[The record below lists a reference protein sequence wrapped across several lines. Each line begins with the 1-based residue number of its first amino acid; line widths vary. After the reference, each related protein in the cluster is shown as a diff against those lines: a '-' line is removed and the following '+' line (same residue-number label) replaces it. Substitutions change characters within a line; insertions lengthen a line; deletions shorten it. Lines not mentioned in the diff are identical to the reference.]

1 MTQAQA
7 RARVVVADDDPGF
20 LEAVAAALETDG
32 RFEVVGLAAD
42 GEEAFQLACW
52 QEPDVVVM
60 DIGMP
65 KIGGVEATRLL
76 RRSKPRICV
85 LMVSGEEPERLN
97 EARQAGAVGFVSKA
111 RSMDELGDAIYAA
124 YLENAAGEA
133 RRSRR

>member
-1 MTQAQA
+1 
-7 RARVVVADDDPGF
+7 VVVADDDPGF
-20 LEAVAAALETDG
+20 LEAVAAALENDG
-32 RFEVVGLAAD
+32 RFEVVGLASD

-76 RRSKPRICV
+76 RRSRPRICV

-97 EARQAGAVGFVSKA
+97 EARRAGAVGFVAKG
-111 RSMDELGDAIYAA
+111 RGTDELADEIYNA
-124 YLENAAGEA
+124 YLANTVREA
-133 RRSRR
+133 RG

>member
-1 MTQAQA
+1 VSQTQA

-20 LEAVAAALETDG
+20 LEAVAAALEGDG

-85 LMVSGEEPERLN
+85 LMVSGEEPERLS
-97 EARQAGAVGFVSKA
+97 EARRAGAVGFVSK
-111 RSMDELGDAIYAA
+111 RRGTDELADEIYNA
-124 YLENAAGEA
+124 YLENTVREA
-133 RRSRR
+133 RG